1 MFVVVVAATAASD
14 SGNVVMIVMVVVS
27 VVRYGRESTK
37 KWTANRISNTAALT
51 EDYSVIPIT

>member
-1 MFVVVVAATAASD
+1 MFVVVVDAASN
-14 SGNVVMIVMVVVS
+14 SGNVVVMIVMVVVS